1 MARIP
6 IIIDCDTGVDDA
18 VALFL
23 AFASPEL
30 DIRAIT
36 TVAGNVDAERTARNS
51 RIIRQIAR
59 REDVPVFAGAARPL
73 TREPVEAGDFHGE
86 EGLGTLA
93 VFEPTAPTASG
104 EAPDVIARMIAD
116 APSGEITVVTLGP
129 MTNLALAIQQ
139 TPEIA
144 SRIRRVVAM
153 GGARSEGG
161 NITASAEYNI
171 FADPHA
177 AAEVLA
183 SGVEVVMMGLDA
195 THQVRVIDARIAAI
209 RAIGSDPARAAADL
223 LDFCQSTARRFTEH
237 RDSPVHDPCPIAWL
251 IRPELFTLKPCRI
264 EVETAS
270 PLTQGHTAV
279 EFRIDPATA
288 RHQWAVEADGAGV
301 LDLIEERLRT
311 WG

>member
-1 MARIP
+1 MRTIP
-6 IIIDCDTGVDDA
+6 LIIDCDTGVDDA

-30 DIRAIT
+30 DLKAIT
-36 TVAGNVDAERTARNS
+36 TVGGNVDAARTARNS

-59 REDVPVFAGAARPL
+59 REDVPVHAGCVRPL
-73 TREPVEAGDFHGE
+73 VREPVEAGDFHGD

-93 VFEPTAPTASG
+93 VFEPSAAGANEGAVDALIRLTSAPGDS
-104 EAPDVIARMIAD
+104 V
-116 APSGEITVVTLGP
+116 TVGVLGP
-129 MTNLALAIQQ
+129 MTNLATAMRRNPGLAG
-139 TPEIA
+139 
-144 SRIRRVVAM
+144 RLKRVVAM
-153 GGARSEGG
+153 GGARTEGG

-183 SGVEVVMMGLDA
+183 SGVEVVMLGLDA
-195 THQVRVIDARIAAI
+195 THQVRVPDDRIAAI
-209 RAIGSDPARAAADL
+209 RAIGSPSAEAAAEL
-223 LDFCQSTARRFTEH
+223 LDFSQGTARRFTEE
-237 RDSPVHDPCPIAWL
+237 RDSPLHDPCVIAWL
-251 IRPELFTLKPCRI
+251 LQPDLFTLKPCRI

-288 RHQWAVEADGAGV
+288 RHFWAVKADGDGV
-301 LDLIEERLRT
+301 LDLIEERLRA

>member
-1 MARIP
+1 MDRTP
-6 IIIDCDTGVDDA
+6 VIIDCDTGVDDA

-23 AFASPEL
+23 AFVSPEL

-59 REDVPVFAGAARPL
+59 REDVPVFAGATRPL
-73 TREPVEAGDFHGE
+73 TRQPVEAGDFHGE

-93 VFEPTAPTASG
+93 VFEPAAPTATG
-104 EAPDVIARMIAD
+104 NAADVIVRMISEG
-116 APSGEITVVTLGP
+116 APGEITVVTLGP
-129 MTNLALAIQQ
+129 MTNLALALRQA
-139 TPEIA
+139 PAIA
-144 SRIRRVVAM
+144 PRIRRVVAM

-195 THQVRVIDARIAAI
+195 THQVRVSDERIAAI
-209 RAIGSDPARAAADL
+209 RAIGSEPAKATADL

-251 IRPELFTLKPCRI
+251 IQPELFTLKPCRI

-270 PLTQGHTAV
+270 LLTQGHTAV
-279 EFRIDPATA
+279 EFRVEPATA
-288 RHQWAVEADGAGV
+288 RHHWAIRADGDGV
-301 LDLIEERLRT
+301 LDLIEERLRA